1 MDLMNFDEPFKIP
14 ILGSESI
21 IVGHGMVD
29 LIAQECLSL
38 LPKTSTWIIVTDSN
52 VKIWLDDLVNAF
64 KPLKVL
70 NFIIS
75 PGEESKCRS
84 VKAQIEDWML
94 SQKCTRDTA
103 LIALGGGV
111 VGDLTG
117 NLNNLF

>member
-1 MDLMNFDEPFKIP
+1 MELVNCDEPFKIP

-21 IVGHGMVD
+21 IVGHEMAD

-38 LPKTSTWIIVTDSN
+38 LPKTRTWVIVTDSN
-52 VKIWLDDLVNAF
+52 VKIWLDHLMNAF
-64 KPLKVL
+64 KEVHVL

-103 LIALGGGV
+103 MIALGGGV

-117 NLNNLF
+117 KIT